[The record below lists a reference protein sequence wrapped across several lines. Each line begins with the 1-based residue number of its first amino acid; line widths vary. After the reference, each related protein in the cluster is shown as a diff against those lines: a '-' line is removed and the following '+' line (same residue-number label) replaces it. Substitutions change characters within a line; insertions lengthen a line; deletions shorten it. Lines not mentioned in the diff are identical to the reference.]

1 MLTLKNDC
9 IMRNVSFKKSMDIC
23 LCRVALV
30 LLLLSPAA
38 VDFSVANPL
47 QSRTVSGTVVSE
59 ADGEPLIGVSV
70 YLKGNTGK
78 GVVTDLNGRYSLTV
92 PAGAT
97 LVFSYVGFTTQEVKV
112 EGSVVNVE
120 LKEDAEL
127 LDEVVVVGY
136 GTMKRSDL
144 TGSVVSVG
152 EDEIKQSVITSL
164 DQALQ
169 GRAAGVQ
176 VTQNS
181 GAPGGGISVS
191 IRGINSLNGNEPLYV
206 IDGVPISGNAD
217 NNTNALS
224 SINPSDI
231 VSMEILKDA
240 SATAIY
246 GSRASNGVVMITT
259 RQGQAGK
266 TRISYEGYFG
276 LQQLPKKLDVLNL
289 REYAE
294 YQNLRAEVIG
304 FGARE
309 EFADISLLGEGTD
322 WQGEIFQTALMHNHQ
337 LNISGGN
344 ESTKYSISGGY
355 VSQEGIAIG
364 SDFDRFSMRVNM
376 DNKITKWLSTGL
388 RASVSRSTQH
398 NTIDNGNVIQ
408 TAIQQLPDTPA
419 RNPDGSWGAQQENMY
434 GMYFSNPVAEAL
446 MRENY
451 NRSTQMYVDFF
462 ADVNIWKGLVFR
474 AEYAANY
481 YFNTDY
487 QFTPSYDYGHYV
499 QQSSG
504 SRSASNGGNWT
515 LKTYL
520 TYNGTFGKHNVS
532 AMIGHEAQESTWE
545 YLNGSR
551 SNYFLNSVHELNV
564 GDALTAK
571 NNSSRGSS
579 AIESYFGRVNYGF
592 DDRYLATFTLRADG
606 SSNFGPANRWGYFPS
621 AALAWKVKNEAFLKD
636 VEWLDNL
643 KLRFGWGLVG
653 NQAAGSYAYGVT
665 MSSAP
670 SIWGTGFYAGN
681 YPNENLQW
689 EETEAWNVGLD
700 INLFNNRVEFIVDA
714 YYKNTDNL
722 LMQASLPSYVN
733 GVITSPWVNAGAM
746 TNKGMEFTLNT
757 VNIDTKDFMWRSG
770 LTISFNRNEITDLYT
785 ATSSMSGKFDSET
798 YTYSI
803 VGEPVGQFYGYKVKG
818 MFMNESDFYQKDAD
832 GNFLLNERGGRIH
845 VALPADHSE
854 ISKEEIWVG
863 DYIFEDINND
873 GVIDEKDR
881 TFLGNPE
888 PKFSYGFNNT
898 FTYKGFDLNIFI
910 NGVYGNKL
918 VNMLRQDF
926 TDPMRN
932 SNLLKEATGIARVE
946 LIDPSQPEEIWNVHV
961 ANPGSAQVQRITT
974 SSANNNN
981 RFSSRFVEDGSYLRI
996 KNIALGYTFP
1006 QKWTKKWGIENLR
1019 LYMNIQNAFTFTK
1032 YKGYDPE
1039 VGAYNYNVLL
1049 RGVDYARYP
1058 SQRIYTFGLN
1068 ITL

>member
-78 GVVTDLNGRYSLTV
+78 GVVTDLNGQYSLTV

-304 FGARE
+304 FGERA
-309 EFADISLLGEGTD
+309 EFADLSLLGDGTD
-322 WQGEIFQTALMHNHQ
+322 WQDEIFQTALMHNHQ
-337 LNISGGN
+337 LNISGGS
-344 ESTKYSISGGY
+344 ESTKFSLSGGY
-355 VSQEGIAIG
+355 LSQEGIAIG
-364 SDFDRFSMRVNM
+364 SDFERFSLRVNM
-376 DNKITKWLSTGL
+376 DNKITKWLTTGL
-388 RASVSRSTQH
+388 RGSISRSTQH
-398 NTIDNGNVIQ
+398 NTVDNGSIIQ
-408 TAIQQLPDTPA
+408 TAIQQMPDTPA
-419 RNPDGSWGAQQENMY
+419 RNPDGSFGAQQENMY
-434 GMYFSNPVAEAL
+434 GTYFSNPVAEAL

-462 ADVNIWKGLVFR
+462 ADINIWKGLVFR

-481 YFNTDY
+481 YFNNDY
-487 QFTPSYDYGHYV
+487 QFTPSYDYGNYS
-499 QQSSG
+499 QESFS

-532 AMIGHEAQESTWE
+532 AMVGHEAQENTWE
-545 YLNGSR
+545 YLSGNR
-551 SNYFLNSVHELNV
+551 SNFFLNSVHELNV

-579 AIESYFGRVNYGF
+579 AIESYYGRLNYGY

-636 VEWLDNL
+636 VSWLDNL
-643 KLRFGWGLVG
+643 KLRLGWGLVG
-653 NQAAGSYAYGVT
+653 NQAADAYAYGT
-665 MSSAP
+665 SMSSVAT
-670 SIWGTGFYAGN
+670 IWGTGFYAGN

-700 INLFNNRVEFIVDA
+700 LNMFNNRVEFIVDA
-714 YYKNTDNL
+714 YYKKTDNL

-733 GVITSPWVNAGAM
+733 GIISSPWVNAGAM
-746 TNKGMEFTLNT
+746 TNKGIEFTLNT
-757 VNIDTKDFMWRSG
+757 VNVDTKDFVWRSG
-770 LTISFNRNEITDLYT
+770 LTISLNRNKVTDLYT
-785 ATSSMSGKFDSET
+785 ETAGLSGIINTAT
-798 YTYSI
+798 YTYTV
-803 VGEPVGQFYGYKVKG
+803 VGQPVGQFYGYKVKG
-818 MFMNESDFYQKDAD
+818 LFLSEDDFYQKDAN
-832 GNFLLNERGGRIH
+832 GNFLLDNRGNRIH
-845 VALPADHSE
+845 VALPEGNQIGKDE
-854 ISKEEIWVG
+854 TWVG
-863 DYIFEDINND
+863 DFIFEDVNGD
-873 GVIDEKDR
+873 GVIDEGDR
-881 TFLGNPE
+881 TFIGNPE

-918 VNMLRQDF
+918 VNMFRQDF
-926 TDPMRN
+926 TNPMRN
-932 SNLLKEATGIARVE
+932 SNLLKEATHIAHVE

-961 ANPGSAQVQRITT
+961 SNASSAQVQRI
-974 SSANNNN
+974 SVSDNNNNN
-981 RFSSRFVEDGSYLRI
+981 RFSDRFVEDGSYLRI
-996 KNIALGYTFP
+996 KNISLGYTFP
-1006 QKWTKKWGIENLR
+1006 QKWIRKWKIENLR
-1019 LYMNIQNAFTFTK
+1019 VYMNIQNAFTFTK

-1058 SQRIYTFGLN
+1058 SQRIFTFGLN
-1068 ITL
+1068 LTL